1 MMSTKLTPPLLAL
14 AVLSSCAT
22 ARAQSGIETEGPS
35 SAAVEQLVRQQAARI
50 QALEA
55 RLAEI
60 ESSLAGT
67 PVRAADAAGH
77 PPMSAP
83 DAAALVSR
91 LDRLEAAQ
99 PAVPKV
105 QWAKGAPEFSS
116 ADGKAKFHP
125 RGRFFV
131 DASSTGGSST
141 ASRNLSGTE
150 ISSARLGA
158 EGNYGRLGYVLE
170 ADFAGDAV
178 SWKSAYGAFEHRL
191 FGIPAEFSIG
201 LRLNDRGMDG
211 ASGVSNTPFQSRNV
225 VGAIII
231 PQHGASDL
239 GVMQR
244 LQGEGW
250 HAALHVSGDGP
261 DEPGSGNGALA
272 YTLRGHWNP
281 VRTERTTIHL
291 GGWGFREQIRGTARA
306 VRGAAIGGTFND
318 NLRIAPGRVAD
329 ADRSEA
335 LGLELAAFSGPA
347 WVQGEWGA
355 RRLHGGES
363 GERGTFIHRAHA
375 LGAGWFLG
383 EARPAYSARSGT
395 WGRVKVGTPVSE
407 GGSGAWEL
415 KTRYESAD
423 YADLPGGGRG
433 SAWTVGTNWY
443 LNNWSRLMLDTVRW
457 RARQPAGRYAG
468 DDRGYTVNMRFQVS
482 F

>member
-1 MMSTKLTPPLLAL
+1 MNTKLMPPLL
-14 AVLSSCAT
+14 VTTCLSLCTPAW
-22 ARAQSGIETEGPS
+22 AQSGVGAGDAQVTAIE
-35 SAAVEQLVRQQAARI
+35 QIVRQQATHIRM
-50 QALEA
+50 LEA
-55 RLAEI
+55 RLADI
-60 ESSLAGT
+60 EFRLAET
-67 PVRAADAAGH
+67 PVHAAVEPMQAMEADALA
-77 PPMSAP
+77 
-83 DAAALVSR
+83 SR
-91 LDRLEAAQ
+91 LDRLEAASSTQ
-99 PAVPKV
+99 PKISMV
-105 QWAKGAPEFSS
+105 KGAPEFTL
-116 ADGKAKFHP
+116 ADGKARFRP
-125 RGRFFV
+125 RGRFFA
-131 DASSTGGSST
+131 DASSTGGSDA

-201 LRLNDRGMDG
+201 LRLNDRSMDG

-225 VGAIII
+225 VGAVII

-244 LQGEGW
+244 LQGEDW
-250 HAALHVSGDGP
+250 HVALHVSGDAP

-281 VRTERTTIHL
+281 VRTERMTVHL
-291 GGWGFREQIRGTARA
+291 GGWGFREQIRGAARV

-335 LGLELAAFSGPA
+335 LGLELAMFAGPA

-355 RRLHGGES
+355 RRA
-363 GERGTFIHRAHA
+363 RGWEDGARGMFTHRAHA
-375 LGAGWFLG
+375 LAAGWFLG
-383 EARPAYSARSGT
+383 EARPAYSARTGT
-395 WGRVKVGTPVSE
+395 WGRVKVGTPVSD
-407 GGSGAWEL
+407 GGPGAWEL
-415 KTRYESAD
+415 KARYDAVD
-423 YADLPGGGRG
+423 YTDLPGGGRG
-433 SAWTVGTNWY
+433 SAWTAGINWY
-443 LNNWSRLMLDTVRW
+443 LNDWSRVMLDTVRW
-457 RARQPAGRYAG
+457 RSENRSGAWPGL
-468 DDRGYTVNMRFQVS
+468 DRGYTVNLRFQLA